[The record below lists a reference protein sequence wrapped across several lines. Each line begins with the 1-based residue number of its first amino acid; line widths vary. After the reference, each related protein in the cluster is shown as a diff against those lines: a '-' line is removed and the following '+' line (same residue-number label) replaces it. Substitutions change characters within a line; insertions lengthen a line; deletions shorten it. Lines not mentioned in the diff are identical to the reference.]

1 MRLFIGFSLPSQAVE
16 ALLRVQQQF
25 APSASEL
32 RWSEPEGWHV
42 TLQFLGQV
50 NEERAA
56 CVPEQLRTV
65 KAARVPVRIE
75 GLGFFERAGVFWAG
89 ITLTPE
95 LLALQQFVTGSMR
108 NCGFVPEAR
117 AYNPHITLARAR
129 GRAGPKALA
138 PLRQAIDKSRI
149 NLRAEFVSTEF
160 LLYES
165 FPGPEG
171 SRYEIRERFALH

>member
-1 MRLFIGFSLPSQAVE
+1 MPSQAVE

-50 NEERAA
+50 NEERVTCILEKLKTVRAA
-56 CVPEQLRTV
+56 AVPIRM
-65 KAARVPVRIE
+65 E

-89 ITLTPE
+89 IGLTPE
-95 LLALQQFVTGSMR
+95 LLALQQFVTAAMQ
-108 NCGFVPEAR
+108 NCGFEPEAR
-117 AYNPHITLARAR
+117 AYNPHITLARTR
-129 GRAGPKALA
+129 GHSGAKALA
-138 PLRQAIDKSRI
+138 PLRQAIDQSRI